1 MLQVTTVD
9 NLEAYGIDLDEF
21 SAAIQTGVSCHSS
34 VVPSSDKPK
43 GKKQVTVQGNQIKF
57 IEKLLKGMFVLT
69 AMCIVCDLFRVWLS
83 LWIPELWF
91 IFTQF
96 LGLIL

>member
-9 NLEAYGIDLDEF
+9 NLEAYGIDVDEF

-34 VVPSSDKPK
+34 VIQPIDKPK

-57 IEKLLKGMFVLT
+57 IEKLLRGTLV
-69 AMCIVCDLFRVWLS
+69 I
-83 LWIPELWF
+83 
-91 IFTQF
+91 
-96 LGLIL
+96 

>member
-21 SAAIQTGVSCHSS
+21 SAAIQTGVSCHAS
-34 VVPSSDKPK
+34 VVQSNDKPK

-57 IEKLLKGMFVLT
+57 IEKLLKGMFVFM
-69 AMCIVCDLFRVWLS
+69 AIRVLCVTY
-83 LWIPELWF
+83 LEYGCL
-91 IFTQF
+91 
-96 LGLIL
+96 